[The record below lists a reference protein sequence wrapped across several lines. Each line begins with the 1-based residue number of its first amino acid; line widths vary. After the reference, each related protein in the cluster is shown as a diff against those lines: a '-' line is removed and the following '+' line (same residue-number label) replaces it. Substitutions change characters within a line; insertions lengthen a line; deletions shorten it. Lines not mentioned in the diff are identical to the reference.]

1 MWQKKK
7 KKERKNRLVWLSC
20 AWLHKREPI
29 LFFHRSTMPMIAIS
43 INKDCWDLEIL
54 LTWSHDATLLLSIN
68 QSRQAKSIIWA
79 KENLKK
85 NTSCGSQERE
95 KERVPVMTTELL
107 LTGQETTRD
116 CSQNNKKW
124 QGSSTDFSR
133 TTGNCW
139 QTRFALLA
147 KISPTSCELRPLM
160 LNNRENWTNLFKF
173 RHRCFIQ

>member
-1 MWQKKK
+1 MAGKKK
-7 KKERKNRLVWLSC
+7 RKNRLVWLCSC
-20 AWLHKREPI
+20 AWLHSGTKREPM
-29 LFFHRSTMPMIAIS
+29 LFFHRSTLPIAIS
-43 INKDCWDLEIL
+43 VKKDCWVLEIL
-54 LTWSHDATLLLSIN
+54 LPWSHDVTLLLSIN

-79 KENLKK
+79 NQNLKK
-85 NTSCGSQERE
+85 NTSCRSQERE

-116 CSQNNKKW
+116 CSRNNKKW

-139 QTRFALLA
+139 QTRFALPA
-147 KISPTSCELRPLM
+147 KISPTSCELRLLM
-160 LNNRENWTNLFKF
+160 LNNRENWKHLFKF